1 MLYSARRKLSAAV
14 VSAAILIVLAVS
26 LFPIVMM
33 LMTALKTPN
42 DAIAMPPVWF
52 FKPVLKNFREI
63 FTMYPLWQFLRNSLI
78 CASASTAISI
88 AIGAP
93 AAYSLA
99 RFKFKARENVA
110 TWILSTRMAPPIAAV
125 IPYFIL
131 LRTFRMLDTQ
141 IGLIVIYVAA
151 SLPFVVWLMR
161 GFFQDIPPEIEESA
175 MVDGCSRYR
184 SMVQVAFPLAA
195 PGLTAAAILVFI
207 FNWNEFLFAMLT
219 TGRRAQTMPVAVSL
233 FMKEFGIQWGYMA
246 ATAITMIVPLFV
258 FTLFIQKYLVR
269 GLTMGAIK

>member
-1 MLYSARRKLSAAV
+1 MLHRLKRRLSGAAIT
-14 VSAAILIVLAVS
+14 AAILVVLAVC

-42 DAIAMPPVWF
+42 DAIAVPPVWF
-52 FKPVLKNFREI
+52 FKPIFTNFRDI
-63 FTMYPLWQFLRNSLI
+63 FTMYPLWLYLRNSLI
-78 CASASTAISI
+78 CATASTFISL

-99 RFKFKARENVA
+99 RFEFKARENVA

-131 LRTFRMLDTQ
+131 LRTFRLLDTRV
-141 IGLIVIYVAA
+141 GLIIIYVAS
-151 SLPFVVWLMR
+151 SLPFVVWMMR
-161 GFFQDIPPEIEESA
+161 GFFEDIPQEIEESA
-175 MVDGCSRYR
+175 RVDGCSRYGAMLR
-184 SMVQVAFPLAA
+184 VAFPLAA

-207 FNWNEFLFAMLT
+207 FNWNEFLFALLT

>member
-1 MLYSARRKLSAAV
+1 MLHRVKRRLAGAAIT
-14 VSAAILIVLAVS
+14 AAILLVLAVC
-26 LFPIVMM
+26 LFPIIMM

-42 DAIAMPPVWF
+42 DAIAVPPVWF
-52 FKPVLKNFREI
+52 FKPIFTNFRDI
-63 FTMYPLWQFLRNSLI
+63 FTMYPLWLYLSNSLI
-78 CASASTAISI
+78 CATASTVISL

-99 RFKFKARENVA
+99 RFKFRARENVA

-131 LRTFRMLDTQ
+131 LRTFRLLDTRG
-141 IGLIVIYVAA
+141 GLIIIYVAS
-151 SLPFVVWLMR
+151 SLPFVVWMMR
-161 GFFQDIPPEIEESA
+161 GFFEDIPQEIEESA
-175 MVDGCSRYR
+175 RVDGCSRYGA
-184 SMVQVAFPLAA
+184 MVRVAFPLAA

-207 FNWNEFLFAMLT
+207 FNWNEFLFALLT